1 MSNVIAII
9 KSEELVELGALMVDL
24 PQNADGLKVLVTR
37 FEGKVRAWINS
48 CPHDGRPLCRDPAFL
63 WEKRKKL
70 LQCMNHQALFN
81 AKTGICEE
89 GPCKGKSLYGLITKE
104 KNNQIIVSKGEPKNG

>member
-24 PQNADGLKVLVTR
+24 PQNADGLKVLITR

-63 WEKRKKL
+63 L
-70 LQCMNHQALFN
+70 
-81 AKTGICEE
+81 
-89 GPCKGKSLYGLITKE
+89 SLIH
-104 KNNQIIVSKGEPKNG
+104 I

>member
-24 PQNADGLKVLVTR
+24 PQNADGLKVLITR

-48 CPHDGRPLCRDPAFL
+48 CPHDGRPLCRDQHFYG
-63 WEKRKKL
+63 K
-70 LQCMNHQALFN
+70 
-81 AKTGICEE
+81 
-89 GPCKGKSLYGLITKE
+89 KGKSYFS
-104 KNNQIIVSKGEPKNG
+104 V